1 MSEQIA
7 RGLLFATLVYLV
19 SCGAAPRRQGEP
31 AAADCGDAPA
41 VRLDDVQRTGGV
53 FTRLLGTHR
62 AKLVFACPDQGTCA
76 LPPDSELSFTIAPE
90 RAGACEFASCR
101 APYLGALPFAR
112 AGDERCPNVL
122 WTRAEVRLH
131 SDAGALDE
139 QAHDVNVLAHA
150 DGEGVLRFMVERAPG
165 PRERE
170 PEGSSPLATGAGRA
184 LSILLDVQLE
194 ATPERIR
201 GQLSALAA
209 PLDAEPSTELRYKA
223 LWTATWET
231 PVAQP

>member
-1 MSEQIA
+1 MSEQISS
-7 RGLLFATLVYLV
+7 LSLFATMVLLVG
-19 SCGAAPRRQGEP
+19 CGATSKHLNEP
-31 AAADCGDAPA
+31 AVADCGDAPA
-41 VRLDDVQRTGGV
+41 VRLDDAQRTGGV

-112 AGDERCPNVL
+112 AGDESCPNVL

-170 PEGSSPLATGAGRA
+170 GSSPLATGPGRA

-231 PVAQP
+231 PAAQP